1 MVAKREPN
9 SGTRPLFQ
17 GLQGWH
23 GFLLRKAGQRFT
35 EQAEQALVHLNIT
48 LRQFGVLNVV
58 DSEPGINQRMVGQTL
73 RIDRTT
79 IVGLVDDLEQKNLLE
94 RRRGADRR
102 TFALYLTDR
111 GTVCLRDAGD
121 LMVKIH
127 ESFLQ
132 PLSVAERD
140 VLRELLQRLA
150 VADDSSAL

>member
-1 MVAKREPN
+1 MGHSRCSRGCKA
-9 SGTRPLFQ
+9 GTASFCAR
-17 GLQGWH
+17 
-23 GFLLRKAGQRFT
+23 RGQRFT
-35 EQAEQALVHLNIT
+35 EQAEQALAHLDIT

-79 IVGLVDDLEQKNLLE
+79 IVGLVDDLERKNLLE

-102 TFALYLTDR
+102 TFALYLTDH

-132 PLSVAERD
+132 PLTVAERD

-150 VADDSSAL
+150 VADDSTAL

>member
-1 MVAKREPN
+1 MTKREPN
-9 SGTRPLFQ
+9 SGTQPLFQ

-150 VADDSSAL
+150 VADEPTGL

>member
-1 MVAKREPN
+1 MMDRHHWRVNRK
-9 SGTRPLFQ
+9 SGGEEGTEQWDTAVVP

-79 IVGLVDDLEQKNLLE
+79 IVGLVDDLEQKDLLE

-111 GTVCLRDAGD
+111 GTVCLRDA
-121 LMVKIH
+121 
-127 ESFLQ
+127 ET
-132 PLSVAERD
+132 
-140 VLRELLQRLA
+140 
-150 VADDSSAL
+150 